1 MKTPSP
7 RFTASTL
14 ARPALQASQADSG
27 GTR

>member
-14 ARPALQASQADSG
+14 ARPGLHARQADSG
-27 GTR
+27 STR

>member
-1 MKTPSP
+1 MKSLSS

-14 ARPALQASQADSG
+14 PRPALRARQADSG